1 MFRSMRLH
9 VTDPSDVYQ
18 VCGVHLNRSIFD
30 DDDDDYV
37 DVDDDD
43 DDGEDDDH
51 YSLFIVNSWSIG
63 GFWGWLSSASLSWF

>member
-30 DDDDDYV
+30 DHGDDAGDVGDYV
-37 DVDDDD
+37 DVEDDDVDDDD
-43 DDGEDDDH
+43 DSG
-51 YSLFIVNSWSIG
+51 SVK
-63 GFWGWLSSASLSWF
+63 

>member
-30 DDDDDYV
+30 DDGDDDCDAGDYV
-37 DVDDDD
+37 DVDEDGDDD
-43 DDGEDDDH
+43 DSG
-51 YSLFIVNSWSIG
+51 SVK
-63 GFWGWLSSASLSWF
+63 

>member
-30 DDDDDYV
+30 DHGDDDGDGGDYVDIDYV

-43 DDGEDDDH
+43 DSG
-51 YSLFIVNSWSIG
+51 SVK
-63 GFWGWLSSASLSWF
+63 